1 MLTALGSR
9 PWDWQN
15 LMALLGSRRR
25 DANDELP
32 TAVVVA
38 DEESPADNLSW
49 MRGPTK
55 TRTFSECE
63 YSDADPE
70 AEKFASELLS
80 YPDPERV

>member
-38 DEESPADNLSW
+38 DEESPADNRRARRREPSFVSGKDDFVVLS
-49 MRGPTK
+49 
-55 TRTFSECE
+55 
-63 YSDADPE
+63 SDARPR
-70 AEKFASELLS
+70 AG
-80 YPDPERV
+80 